1 VDAVLVAKRGGP
13 LSGAMYPTYVLETTM
28 ADGPLART
36 VRSAAARARGAGEH
50 LLEHNTRVLVVKH
63 IEDDERKLEALLA
76 HEIAHAITV
85 PIWQPNNNHPP
96 AFVEFETLTSHALAG
111 TLVSHKTDA
120 KKTDAKNEAK
130 KTDVRRT
137 DAKNEAKKKA
147 ALTAGPSAPSLP
159 RSKPP
164 RVSSS
169 LRAGTRRSR

>member
-1 VDAVLVAKRGGP
+1 
-13 LSGAMYPTYVLETTM
+13 MYPTYVLETTM

-76 HEIAHAITV
+76 HEIAHAISV

-111 TLVSHKTDA
+111 TLVSDESNKTDA
-120 KKTDAKNEAK
+120 
-130 KTDVRRT
+130 RRT
-137 DAKNEAKKKA
+137 DAKNEAKNNESKKTDVRKTEA
-147 ALTAGPSAPSLP
+147 KKKDRLTAGPSAPSLP

-169 LRAGTRRSR
+169 LRAGTRLSR